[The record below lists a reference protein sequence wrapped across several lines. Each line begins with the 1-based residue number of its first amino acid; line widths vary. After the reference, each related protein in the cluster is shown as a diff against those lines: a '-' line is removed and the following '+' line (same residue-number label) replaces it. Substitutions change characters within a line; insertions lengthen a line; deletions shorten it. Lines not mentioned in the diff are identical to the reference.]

1 MCKSLNDNRKVSR
14 PLQFIRGV
22 YNVLRRVDAVPSL
35 AQNAATPSISE
46 RGRREA
52 CLEQQDVERI
62 ARAAMKELGAHGAV
76 LTINPDGQAG
86 HWRIDIRGG
95 HGPDH
100 IKIKCGQGSSA
111 QWVRDQIFEQYL
123 AHG

>member
-1 MCKSLNDNRKVSR
+1 
-14 PLQFIRGV
+14 
-22 YNVLRRVDAVPSL
+22 L
-35 AQNAATPSISE
+35 AQNTATPSISE

-52 CLEQQDVERI
+52 FLEQQDVERI

-86 HWRIDIRGG
+86 RWRIDIRGG